1 MSLSQRLNRKRVSDL
16 FAVLALLVG
25 YPALAQL
32 AHTIGPVGRFTTP
45 VWPAAGLALATLLL
59 AGSRFWP
66 ALLIGATAAQ
76 LLVGRSLLGAALI
89 GAGGTIEAL
98 AATWLVRRFASD
110 LRAFERVRS
119 VLTFLLLAALLTP
132 AVGATL
138 AVVGLGVSPDETVM
152 SVGRLWLIR
161 WLSNSAGIAT
171 VTPLIV
177 LWATDRNRS
186 WSWGA
191 IVERLLLGVTL
202 IWACEV
208 VFGVPFGIS
217 PGHALTFLF
226 SPILAWSAFRFRLR
240 GTALAVCIT
249 AAAAVWGTARGTSP
263 FLRDD
268 VMSALLLLQIFSILL
283 AATTLAVAA
292 GMRELQ
298 RAEYNAG
305 RDEVRA
311 SFLADASHLLSTS
324 LDVDKTLPHLA
335 TLAVPRIADWS
346 AVHLVDSEGSIR
358 EFVAHIDPGK
368 IQELRQ
374 LFAAP
379 RSDPRTARG
388 SRKVIRTGEP
398 ELITNISDA
407 MLEES
412 AQSPEQLAMLR
423 SLGFTSYMC
432 VPVRAGRRVLGAIT
446 FASTRDD
453 RRYGKADLDLAQ
465 ALADRAAI
473 ALENARLYA
482 HAQEAARIREDFL
495 SIASHELRT
504 PLTALRL
511 QIKLLE
517 RRLDA
522 GQGIESDVRD
532 LAERGERLTTLVN
545 GLFDVTAI
553 SAGKL
558 DLDLSENDFRD
569 IVETTVR
576 SLEPLG
582 LAHGVRIN
590 LNASEPVP
598 GRWDATRLS
607 QVVANLVSNA
617 IKYGEAK
624 PVNISVAAE
633 ESIVKLKVCDQGP
646 GIPQRHR
653 ERIFRRFERI
663 PRTDGP
669 SGLGLGLYIVRQ
681 IVQAHGGKVE
691 LDSDPTCGAVF
702 TVTLPRWTGRHRR
715 KGEGELHEA
724 LADR

>member
-89 GAGGTIEAL
+89 GAGGRIEAL

-305 RDEVRA
+305 RDEERA

-388 SRKVIRTGEP
+388 SRKVIRIGEP